1 MTRFGNPSP
10 RPKQA
15 LIALTSVLFVLSMLP
30 ATALPFAGWVGDLIE
45 TAVAPVSQPIRW
57 FGTWVAPARVEPD
70 PTEIQR
76 LDRENESLRV
86 TRDRLSRRIEELER
100 KINIL
105 QGGIDTLPP
114 GSVRLLEAPV
124 TGRSSDLSSGLLTV
138 RAGRSQGVT
147 LDTIA
152 TVAGDDYQIV
162 GRVVDI
168 GPMIARVRPVNAAE
182 AETIRGRIVLREED
196 GWGPFVS
203 LSPIGD
209 RRLRGPVEVPE
220 DMPSGLPVDVGMRV
234 RMDDPA
240 WPNAA
245 QSLLLGRVTEVSAD
259 EDDPQ
264 RMVVTVEPDLR
275 LERVGSMVLLIPTI
289 DNAVDDGAEGGS

>member
-57 FGTWVAPARVEPD
+57 FGTWIAPARVEPD
-70 PTEIQR
+70 PAEIQI
-76 LDRENESLRV
+76 LEQENESLRV
-86 TRDRLSRRIEELER
+86 TRDRLSRRIESLER
-100 KINIL
+100 TINTL
-105 QGGIDTLPP
+105 QGGIDALPP

-124 TGRSSDLSSGLLTV
+124 TGRSSDLTSGLLTV

-152 TVAGDDYQIV
+152 AVAGDDYQIV
-162 GRVVDI
+162 GRVIDI
-168 GPMIARVRPVNAAE
+168 GPMIARVRPVNASE

-196 GWGPFVS
+196 GWGPYAS
-203 LSPIGD
+203 LAPIGD

-220 DMPSGLPVDVGMRV
+220 DQPSGLPVEVGMRV

-240 WPNAA
+240 WPSVA
-245 QSLLLGRVTEVSAD
+245 QGLLIGRVTEVADD

-275 LERVGSMVLLIPTI
+275 LERVGAMVLLIPMVEGI
-289 DNAVDDGAEGGS
+289 DDTEAGGGS

>member
-15 LIALTSVLFVLSMLP
+15 LIALTSVLLVLSMLP
-30 ATALPFAGWVGDLIE
+30 ANAMPFARWVGDLIE

-57 FGTWVAPARVEPD
+57 FGTWIAPARLEPD
-70 PTEIQR
+70 PAEIQR

-86 TRDRLSRRIEELER
+86 TRDRLSRRIESLER
-100 KINIL
+100 TIRTL
-105 QGGIDTLPP
+105 QGGIDALPP
-114 GSVRLLEAPV
+114 GSARLLEAPV
-124 TGRSSDLSSGLLTV
+124 TGRSSDLTSGVLTV
-138 RAGRSQGVT
+138 RAGRSQGIT

-152 TVAGDDYQIV
+152 AVAGDDYQIV
-162 GRVVDI
+162 GRVIDI
-168 GPMIARVRPVNAAE
+168 GPMIARVRPVNADE

-196 GWGPFVS
+196 GWGPFAS

-220 DMPSGLPVDVGMRV
+220 DQPSGLPVEEGMRL
-234 RMDDPA
+234 RLDDPA
-240 WPNAA
+240 WPNVA
-245 QSLLLGRVTEVSAD
+245 QGLLIGRVTEVSAD

-264 RMVVTVEPDLR
+264 RMIVTVEPDLR
-275 LERVGSMVLLIPTI
+275 LDRIGSVVLRIPVVEGI
-289 DNAVDDGAEGGS
+289 DVSGEGGS